1 MIRSILL
8 FFLLL
13 MGPFSTWAQEQNSA
27 YTVGVDGLAC
37 PFCAYGIEKQLH
49 KLDGVELVEIDIKL
63 GQAIIKMLEGRTLER
78 IQVEMAIEK
87 AGFSLRSFRKI
98 EDKETP

>member
-1 MIRSILL
+1 MKQSILV

-13 MGPFSTWAQEQNSA
+13 MGPFSTWAQEQKSA

-37 PFCAYGIEKQLH
+37 PFCAYGIEKQLY

-63 GQAIIKMLEGRTLER
+63 GQAVIKMVEGRTLER
-78 IQVEMAIEK
+78 IQVEVAIEK
-87 AGFSLRSFRKI
+87 SGFSLRSFGKV